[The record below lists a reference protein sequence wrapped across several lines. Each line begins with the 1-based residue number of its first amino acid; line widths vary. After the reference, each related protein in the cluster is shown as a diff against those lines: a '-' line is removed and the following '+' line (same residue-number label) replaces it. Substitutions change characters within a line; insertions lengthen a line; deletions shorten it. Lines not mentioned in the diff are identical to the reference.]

1 MKNFFQVWFNEYTV
15 IFRDI
20 GCLLIF
26 FGAFIIYPLF
36 YPVPYI
42 NEVLKNV
49 PVAVVDMN
57 HSQLSH
63 QLTRMIDSSE
73 LISVTT
79 KVSTFEQ
86 AKALL
91 IKGKVSGIIYIPD
104 TFEKLV
110 LKGEQASISA
120 YSDASSFLIYK
131 QVLSGIYH
139 TVGTFSAGIEIKRL
153 LAHGI
158 LPEQAYSARDPLSL
172 ISFPMFNSMG
182 GYATYVV
189 PAVFILILQQTLL
202 IGIGLLS
209 GTQTEKGCP
218 KKTDHQ
224 SVSVISLILGK
235 AFAYFSIYMVH
246 AVYLFGILFRF
257 YHFPLRGNPL
267 DLVLFIIPYLFACIF
282 LAQAISGFFKTRETS
297 MIILLFSS
305 MPAIFLSGF
314 AWPKSSM
321 PEWLNHMAMLLPS
334 TIGIDGFL
342 RLSQMGTSLKD
353 IRFDWGILISLTAI
367 YFILAVIFT
376 WKQYNTMLKTHY
388 Q

>member
-26 FGAFIIYPLF
+26 FGAFIIYPFF
-36 YPVPYI
+36 YPVPYT

-91 IKGKVSGIIYIPD
+91 IKGKISGIIYIPD
-104 TFEKLV
+104 NFERLV

-139 TVGTFSAGIEIKRL
+139 TAGTFSAGIEIKRL

-172 ISFPMFNSMG
+172 IAFPMFNSMG

-209 GTQTEKGCP
+209 GTQKEKGFE

-224 SVSVISLILGK
+224 SVSVIS
-235 AFAYFSIYMVH
+235 
-246 AVYLFGILFRF
+246 
-257 YHFPLRGNPL
+257 
-267 DLVLFIIPYLFACIF
+267 
-282 LAQAISGFFKTRETS
+282 
-297 MIILLFSS
+297 
-305 MPAIFLSGF
+305 
-314 AWPKSSM
+314 
-321 PEWLNHMAMLLPS
+321 
-334 TIGIDGFL
+334 
-342 RLSQMGTSLKD
+342 
-353 IRFDWGILISLTAI
+353 
-367 YFILAVIFT
+367 
-376 WKQYNTMLKTHY
+376 
-388 Q
+388 